1 MHILIHHIR
10 RFYIKLHY
18 LSFFRIINLSN
29 LVLSYLFSY
38 IGIQKFQNRLPYF
51 ISIEP
56 ANFCNLQCPE
66 CPVGNKE
73 LPIPP
78 HSKFD
83 IQIYKK
89 LVDELKPT
97 LLHIIFYFQ
106 GEPFI
111 NNQLNELINYAH
123 KARLFTSTSTN
134 GQFLT
139 DKRAK
144 EIVLSGL
151 DKLIVSV
158 DGSTQEVYE
167 TYRVG
172 GNLQITL
179 DGIKRIV
186 AWKKELNSAT
196 PLIDI
201 QFLVL
206 KTNEHQMEDM
216 KRLVKSIGA
225 DRLTFKTAQLYDFE
239 NGNKLLTTK
248 NKYARYRL
256 RKDGKYQIKGR
267 QPNHCW
273 RLWSGSVLNTQG
285 EVLPCCFDKKSKFS
299 FGNIQENSFS
309 KTWHN
314 VSASGFRGKI
324 LQNRKQLEMCKNCTS
339 K

>member
-1 MHILIHHIR
+1 MVNLC
-10 RFYIKLHY
+10 KLA
-18 LSFFRIINLSN
+18 
-29 LVLSYLFSY
+29 LSYLFSY
-38 IGIQKFQNRLPYF
+38 IGMQKFQNRSPYF

-66 CPVGNKE
+66 CPVGNKQ
-73 LPIPP
+73 LPIPAQA
-78 HSKFD
+78 KFD
-83 IQIYKK
+83 LQMYMK

-123 KARLFTSTSTN
+123 NARLYTSTSTN

-139 DKRAK
+139 EKRAK

-172 GNLQITL
+172 GNLQKTL

-186 AWKKELNSAT
+186 AWKKELNSVT

-206 KTNEHQMEDM
+206 KTNEHQMKEM
-216 KRLVKSIGA
+216 KLLVKSIGA

-248 NKYARYRL
+248 KKYARYSL
-256 RKDGKYQIKGR
+256 RKDGKYHLKGS

-285 EVLPCCFDKKSKFS
+285 EVLPCCFDKKSNLS

-314 VSASGFRGKI
+314 ANASGFRGEI
-324 LQNRKQLEMCKNCTS
+324 LRDRKQFEMCRNCTS